1 MWSHSNNCEFIT
13 TSCQHGASICCC
25 INAPDLFSDCIKTS
39 LCVFL
44 SVICC
49 HMFRFSFLKSIKR
62 IEKFPQSS
70 FFFWRKNTFDANF
83 TVFSVTTN
91 KELQVQTVK
100 RDRGPHCFV
109 RHSHTEVCSHTLGFW
124 TSVITFYCE
133 VSLQEVNKSQCDVLW
148 SDENTALPVSLSDTL
163 IDSEQDNW
171 PWRSKVRGKLP
182 LLCVLSC
189 SWRQR
194 DVLCSRVVTEAIN
207 TSIKI
212 KLQWNRGISVV
223 SSP

>member
-1 MWSHSNNCEFIT
+1 
-13 TSCQHGASICCC
+13 
-25 INAPDLFSDCIKTS
+25 
-39 LCVFL
+39 
-44 SVICC
+44 
-49 HMFRFSFLKSIKR
+49 MFRFSFLKSIKR
-62 IEKFPQSS
+62 TEKFPQSS
-70 FFFWRKNTFDANF
+70 FFSGVRTPL
-83 TVFSVTTN
+83 TLISRYSVWP
-91 KELQVQTVK
+91 QVQTVK
-100 RDRGPHCFV
+100 RDSGPHCFV

-133 VSLQEVNKSQCDVLW
+133 VSLQEVNKSQYDVLW
-148 SDENTALPVSLSDTL
+148 SDENTALRVSLSDTL

-194 DVLCSRVVTEAIN
+194 DVLCSCVVTEAIN

-212 KLQWNRGISVV
+212 KLQWNQGISVV
-223 SSP
+223 SLP